1 MHRRARS
8 ILRGEQGLSMILVLC
23 IGALFVALSAAL
35 VYAASVLTA
44 NANRQ
49 LLEQEAYQLATS
61 FSDVLEGELND
72 KDSSFAKFVNGQFM
86 FSQSYGKDIYD
97 LESQPKEFVW
107 KPNGSQP
114 DGGAEAI
121 TVTLRRRP
129 GDGADK
135 LNQTANST
143 IATDLRNLLD
153 TLEGEDRKGMA
164 IVDLQLDITVTVT
177 KNGESFA
184 FTRTYDRTVKYDSDG
199 SQAKSYIFPKV
210 YYTIND
216 GTTKYYRISELT
228 FFAPGV
234 GEKTID
240 DNNIS
245 SNRLTFHCDTSQQP
259 DSITS
264 QRGETIVEVLVSFL
278 LLMIFTS
285 MFVVSLRYAR
295 AMSQKAETLRET
307 AYAFCAGLYP
317 ANNAAPNW
325 VKERDG
331 LEFSFGDY
339 GEFVVEGVEL
349 DSVETSAEVT
359 ENGQKTTEQHKFY
372 RYSKSTAEGTTNP

>member
-61 FSDVLEGELND
+61 FSDVLEGELNK

-97 LESQPKEFVW
+97 LESQPKEFAW

-143 IATDLRNLLD
+143 SVTDLLNLLN
-153 TLEGEDRKGMA
+153 TLEGEDRKGME

-199 SQAKSYIFPKV
+199 SQAKSNKKFPKV

-216 GTTKYYRISELT
+216 GPTKYYRIDALT
-228 FFAPGV
+228 FYAPGV
-234 GEKTID
+234 DDKAID
-240 DNNIS
+240 DSNIS

-259 DSITS
+259 DSITYT
-264 QRGETIVEVLVSFL
+264 RG
-278 LLMIFTS
+278 
-285 MFVVSLRYAR
+285 AK
-295 AMSQKAETLRET
+295 Q
-307 AYAFCAGLYP
+307 
-317 ANNAAPNW
+317 
-325 VKERDG
+325 
-331 LEFSFGDY
+331 
-339 GEFVVEGVEL
+339 
-349 DSVETSAEVT
+349 
-359 ENGQKTTEQHKFY
+359 
-372 RYSKSTAEGTTNP
+372 STGTTQE

>member
-61 FSDVLEGELND
+61 FSDVLEGELNN
-72 KDSSFAKFVNGQFM
+72 KDSSFAKFVNEQFM

-97 LESQPKEFVW
+97 LESQPKEFAW
-107 KPNGSQP
+107 KPNGNQP

-135 LNQTANST
+135 LNQTANSDT
-143 IATDLRNLLD
+143 ASALLSEI
-153 TLEGEDRKGMA
+153 TPWEGGEGRGGMA

-199 SQAKSYIFPKV
+199 SQAKSKILPKV

-216 GTTKYYRISELT
+216 GPTKYYRIDALT
-228 FFAPGV
+228 FYAPGV
-234 GEKTID
+234 DDKAID
-240 DNNIS
+240 DSNIK

-259 DSITS
+259 DSITYT
-264 QRGETIVEVLVSFL
+264 RG
-278 LLMIFTS
+278 
-285 MFVVSLRYAR
+285 AK
-295 AMSQKAETLRET
+295 Q
-307 AYAFCAGLYP
+307 
-317 ANNAAPNW
+317 
-325 VKERDG
+325 
-331 LEFSFGDY
+331 
-339 GEFVVEGVEL
+339 
-349 DSVETSAEVT
+349 
-359 ENGQKTTEQHKFY
+359 
-372 RYSKSTAEGTTNP
+372 STGTTQE

>member
-61 FSDVLEGELND
+61 FSDVLEGELN
-72 KDSSFAKFVNGQFM
+72 KRDSSFAKFVNEQFM

-97 LESQPKEFVW
+97 LESQPKEFAW
-107 KPNGSQP
+107 KPKGSQP

-143 IATDLRNLLD
+143 SVTDLLNLLN
-153 TLEGEDRKGMA
+153 TLEGEDRKGME

-199 SQAKSYIFPKV
+199 SQAKSNKKFPKV

-216 GTTKYYRISELT
+216 GPTKYYRIDALT
-228 FFAPGV
+228 FYAPGV
-234 GEKTID
+234 DDKAID
-240 DNNIS
+240 DSNIS
-245 SNRLTFHCDTSQQP
+245 SNRLTFHYDTSQQP
-259 DSITS
+259 DSITYT
-264 QRGETIVEVLVSFL
+264 RG
-278 LLMIFTS
+278 
-285 MFVVSLRYAR
+285 AK
-295 AMSQKAETLRET
+295 Q
-307 AYAFCAGLYP
+307 
-317 ANNAAPNW
+317 
-325 VKERDG
+325 
-331 LEFSFGDY
+331 
-339 GEFVVEGVEL
+339 
-349 DSVETSAEVT
+349 
-359 ENGQKTTEQHKFY
+359 
-372 RYSKSTAEGTTNP
+372 STGTTQE

>member
-23 IGALFVALSAAL
+23 IGALFVALTAAL

-61 FSDVLEGELND
+61 FSDVLEGELN
-72 KDSSFAKFVNGQFM
+72 KRDSSFAKFVNEQFM

-97 LESQPKEFVW
+97 LESQPKEFAW

-143 IATDLRNLLD
+143 SVTDLLNLLN
-153 TLEGEDRKGMA
+153 TLEGEDRKGME

-199 SQAKSYIFPKV
+199 SQAKSNKKFPKV

-216 GTTKYYRISELT
+216 GPTKYYRIDALT
-228 FFAPGV
+228 FYAPGV
-234 GEKTID
+234 DDKAID
-240 DNNIS
+240 DSNIS

-259 DSITS
+259 DSITYT
-264 QRGETIVEVLVSFL
+264 RG
-278 LLMIFTS
+278 
-285 MFVVSLRYAR
+285 AK
-295 AMSQKAETLRET
+295 Q
-307 AYAFCAGLYP
+307 
-317 ANNAAPNW
+317 
-325 VKERDG
+325 
-331 LEFSFGDY
+331 
-339 GEFVVEGVEL
+339 
-349 DSVETSAEVT
+349 
-359 ENGQKTTEQHKFY
+359 
-372 RYSKSTAEGTTNP
+372 STGTTQE

>member
-61 FSDVLEGELND
+61 FSDVLEGELNK
-72 KDSSFAKFVNGQFM
+72 KDSDFAKFVNEQFM

-97 LESQPKEFVW
+97 LESQPKEFAW

-129 GDGADK
+129 GDGVDK

-143 IATDLRNLLD
+143 NASALLSEI
-153 TLEGEDRKGMA
+153 TPWEGENRKGME

-199 SQAKSYIFPKV
+199 SQAKGNNFPKV

-216 GTTKYYRISELT
+216 GITKYYRINELR
-228 FFAPGV
+228 FYAPGFPEV
-234 GEKTID
+234 TID
-240 DNNIS
+240 DNTIS

-259 DSITS
+259 DSITYT
-264 QRGETIVEVLVSFL
+264 RG
-278 LLMIFTS
+278 
-285 MFVVSLRYAR
+285 AK
-295 AMSQKAETLRET
+295 Q
-307 AYAFCAGLYP
+307 
-317 ANNAAPNW
+317 
-325 VKERDG
+325 
-331 LEFSFGDY
+331 
-339 GEFVVEGVEL
+339 
-349 DSVETSAEVT
+349 
-359 ENGQKTTEQHKFY
+359 
-372 RYSKSTAEGTTNP
+372 STGTTQE

>member
-61 FSDVLEGELND
+61 FSDVLEGELN
-72 KDSSFAKFVNGQFM
+72 KRDSSFAKFVNEQFM

-97 LESQPKEFVW
+97 LESQPKEFAW
-107 KPNGSQP
+107 KPKGSQP
-114 DGGAEAI
+114 DGCAEAI

-143 IATDLRNLLD
+143 SVTDLLNLLN
-153 TLEGEDRKGMA
+153 TLEGEDRKGME

-199 SQAKSYIFPKV
+199 SQAKSNKKFPKV

-216 GTTKYYRISELT
+216 GPTKYYRIDALT
-228 FFAPGV
+228 FYAPGV
-234 GEKTID
+234 DDKAID
-240 DNNIS
+240 DSNIS

-259 DSITS
+259 DSITYT
-264 QRGETIVEVLVSFL
+264 RG
-278 LLMIFTS
+278 
-285 MFVVSLRYAR
+285 AK
-295 AMSQKAETLRET
+295 Q
-307 AYAFCAGLYP
+307 
-317 ANNAAPNW
+317 
-325 VKERDG
+325 
-331 LEFSFGDY
+331 
-339 GEFVVEGVEL
+339 
-349 DSVETSAEVT
+349 
-359 ENGQKTTEQHKFY
+359 
-372 RYSKSTAEGTTNP
+372 STGTTQE

>member
-61 FSDVLEGELND
+61 FSDVLEGELN
-72 KDSSFAKFVNGQFM
+72 KRDSSFAKFVNEQFM

-97 LESQPKEFVW
+97 LESQPKEFAW
-107 KPNGSQP
+107 KPKGSQP
-114 DGGAEAI
+114 NGGAEAI

-129 GDGADK
+129 GEGADK

-143 IATDLRNLLD
+143 SVTDLLNLLN
-153 TLEGEDRKGMA
+153 TLEGEDRKGME

-184 FTRTYDRTVKYDSDG
+184 FTRTYDRTVKYDSDD
-199 SQAKSYIFPKV
+199 SQAKSNKKFPKV

-216 GTTKYYRISELT
+216 GPTKYYRIDALT
-228 FFAPGV
+228 FYAPGV
-234 GEKTID
+234 DDKAID
-240 DNNIS
+240 DSNINN
-245 SNRLTFHCDTSQQP
+245 NRLTFHCDTSQQP
-259 DSITS
+259 DSITYT
-264 QRGETIVEVLVSFL
+264 RG
-278 LLMIFTS
+278 
-285 MFVVSLRYAR
+285 AK
-295 AMSQKAETLRET
+295 Q
-307 AYAFCAGLYP
+307 
-317 ANNAAPNW
+317 
-325 VKERDG
+325 
-331 LEFSFGDY
+331 
-339 GEFVVEGVEL
+339 
-349 DSVETSAEVT
+349 
-359 ENGQKTTEQHKFY
+359 
-372 RYSKSTAEGTTNP
+372 STGTTQE

>member
-61 FSDVLEGELND
+61 FSDVLEGELNK
-72 KDSSFAKFVNGQFM
+72 KDSSFAKFVNEQFM

-97 LESQPKEFVW
+97 LESQPKEFAW
-107 KPNGSQP
+107 KPKGSQP

-143 IATDLRNLLD
+143 NATDLRNLLD
-153 TLEGEDRKGMA
+153 TLEGENRKGMA

-199 SQAKSYIFPKV
+199 SQAQSNKKFPKV

-216 GTTKYYRISELT
+216 STTEYYRINDLR
-228 FFAPGV
+228 FYAVGV

-245 SNRLTFHCDTSQQP
+245 SYRLTFHCDTSQQP
-259 DSITS
+259 DSITYT
-264 QRGETIVEVLVSFL
+264 RG
-278 LLMIFTS
+278 
-285 MFVVSLRYAR
+285 AK
-295 AMSQKAETLRET
+295 Q
-307 AYAFCAGLYP
+307 
-317 ANNAAPNW
+317 
-325 VKERDG
+325 
-331 LEFSFGDY
+331 
-339 GEFVVEGVEL
+339 
-349 DSVETSAEVT
+349 
-359 ENGQKTTEQHKFY
+359 
-372 RYSKSTAEGTTNP
+372 STGTTQE

>member
-61 FSDVLEGELND
+61 FSDVLEGELN
-72 KDSSFAKFVNGQFM
+72 KRDSSFAKFVNEQFM

-97 LESQPKEFVW
+97 LESQPKEFAW
-107 KPNGSQP
+107 KPKGSQP
-114 DGGAEAI
+114 NGGAEAI

-129 GDGADK
+129 GEGADK

-143 IATDLRNLLD
+143 SVTDLLNLLN
-153 TLEGEDRKGMA
+153 TLEGEDRKGME

-199 SQAKSYIFPKV
+199 SQAKSNKKFPKV

-216 GTTKYYRISELT
+216 GPTKYYRIDALT
-228 FFAPGV
+228 FYAPGV
-234 GEKTID
+234 DDKAID
-240 DNNIS
+240 DSNIK

-259 DSITS
+259 DSITYT
-264 QRGETIVEVLVSFL
+264 RG
-278 LLMIFTS
+278 
-285 MFVVSLRYAR
+285 AK
-295 AMSQKAETLRET
+295 Q
-307 AYAFCAGLYP
+307 
-317 ANNAAPNW
+317 
-325 VKERDG
+325 
-331 LEFSFGDY
+331 
-339 GEFVVEGVEL
+339 
-349 DSVETSAEVT
+349 
-359 ENGQKTTEQHKFY
+359 
-372 RYSKSTAEGTTNP
+372 STGTTQE

>member
-61 FSDVLEGELND
+61 FSDVLEGELN
-72 KDSSFAKFVNGQFM
+72 KRDSSFAKFVNEQFM

-97 LESQPKEFVW
+97 LESQPKEFAW
-107 KPNGSQP
+107 KPKGSQP

-143 IATDLRNLLD
+143 SVTDLLNLLN
-153 TLEGEDRKGMA
+153 TLEGEDRKGME

-199 SQAKSYIFPKV
+199 SQAKSNKKFPKV

-216 GTTKYYRISELT
+216 GPTKYYRIDALT
-228 FFAPGV
+228 FYAPGV
-234 GEKTID
+234 DDKAID
-240 DNNIS
+240 DSNIS

-259 DSITS
+259 DSIIYT
-264 QRGETIVEVLVSFL
+264 RG
-278 LLMIFTS
+278 
-285 MFVVSLRYAR
+285 AK
-295 AMSQKAETLRET
+295 Q
-307 AYAFCAGLYP
+307 
-317 ANNAAPNW
+317 
-325 VKERDG
+325 
-331 LEFSFGDY
+331 
-339 GEFVVEGVEL
+339 
-349 DSVETSAEVT
+349 
-359 ENGQKTTEQHKFY
+359 
-372 RYSKSTAEGTTNP
+372 STGTTQE

>member
-23 IGALFVALSAAL
+23 IGALFVALSA
-35 VYAASVLTA
+35 VLTA

-61 FSDVLEGELND
+61 FSDVLEGELNN
-72 KDSSFAKFVNGQFM
+72 KDSDFAKFVNEQFM

-97 LESQPKEFVW
+97 LESQPKEFAW

-143 IATDLRNLLD
+143 NATDLRNLLD
-153 TLEGEDRKGMA
+153 TLEGENRKGME

-199 SQAKSYIFPKV
+199 SQAKNNTFPKV
-210 YYTIND
+210 YYTIKD
-216 GTTKYYRISELT
+216 STTKYYRISDLT
-228 FFAPGV
+228 FYAPGS
-234 GEKTID
+234 GDLTITGG
-240 DNNIS
+240 NID

-259 DSITS
+259 DSITYT
-264 QRGETIVEVLVSFL
+264 RG
-278 LLMIFTS
+278 
-285 MFVVSLRYAR
+285 AK
-295 AMSQKAETLRET
+295 Q
-307 AYAFCAGLYP
+307 
-317 ANNAAPNW
+317 
-325 VKERDG
+325 
-331 LEFSFGDY
+331 
-339 GEFVVEGVEL
+339 
-349 DSVETSAEVT
+349 
-359 ENGQKTTEQHKFY
+359 
-372 RYSKSTAEGTTNP
+372 STGTTQE

>member
-61 FSDVLEGELND
+61 FSDVLEGELN
-72 KDSSFAKFVNGQFM
+72 KEDSSFATFVNEQFM

-97 LESQPKEFVW
+97 LESQPKEFAW

-143 IATDLRNLLD
+143 TASALLSEI
-153 TLEGEDRKGMA
+153 TPWEGENRKGME

-199 SQAKSYIFPKV
+199 SQAKGNNFPKV

-216 GTTKYYRISELT
+216 GITKYYRINELR
-228 FFAPGV
+228 FYAPGFPEV
-234 GEKTID
+234 TID
-240 DNNIS
+240 DNTIS

-259 DSITS
+259 DSITYT
-264 QRGETIVEVLVSFL
+264 RG
-278 LLMIFTS
+278 
-285 MFVVSLRYAR
+285 AK
-295 AMSQKAETLRET
+295 Q
-307 AYAFCAGLYP
+307 
-317 ANNAAPNW
+317 
-325 VKERDG
+325 
-331 LEFSFGDY
+331 
-339 GEFVVEGVEL
+339 
-349 DSVETSAEVT
+349 
-359 ENGQKTTEQHKFY
+359 
-372 RYSKSTAEGTTNP
+372 STGTTQE

>member
-61 FSDVLEGELND
+61 FSDVLEGELNK
-72 KDSSFAKFVNGQFM
+72 KDSSFAKFVNEQFM

-97 LESQPKEFVW
+97 LESQPKEFAW
-107 KPNGSQP
+107 KPKGSQP

-135 LNQTANST
+135 LNQTANSDT
-143 IATDLRNLLD
+143 ASALLR
-153 TLEGEDRKGMA
+153 EGGEGRGGMA

-184 FTRTYDRTVKYDSDG
+184 FTRTYDRTVKYSSNDRATS
-199 SQAKSYIFPKV
+199 KV
-210 YYTIND
+210 YYTVNG
-216 GTTKYYRISELT
+216 GTTKYYREGDLT
-228 FFAPGV
+228 FVATGKDKL
-234 GEKTID
+234 EIKD
-240 DNNIS
+240 DNIN

-259 DSITS
+259 DSITYT
-264 QRGETIVEVLVSFL
+264 RG
-278 LLMIFTS
+278 
-285 MFVVSLRYAR
+285 AK
-295 AMSQKAETLRET
+295 Q
-307 AYAFCAGLYP
+307 
-317 ANNAAPNW
+317 
-325 VKERDG
+325 
-331 LEFSFGDY
+331 
-339 GEFVVEGVEL
+339 
-349 DSVETSAEVT
+349 
-359 ENGQKTTEQHKFY
+359 
-372 RYSKSTAEGTTNP
+372 STGTTQE

>member
-61 FSDVLEGELND
+61 FSDVLEGELN
-72 KDSSFAKFVNGQFM
+72 KRDSSFAKFVNEQFM

-97 LESQPKEFVW
+97 LESQPKEFAW

-135 LNQTANST
+135 LNQTVNST
-143 IATDLRNLLD
+143 NATDLRNLLD

-184 FTRTYDRTVKYDSDG
+184 FTRTYDRTVKYSSNDRATS
-199 SQAKSYIFPKV
+199 KV
-210 YYTIND
+210 YYTVNG
-216 GTTKYYRISELT
+216 GTTKYYREDALT
-228 FFAPGV
+228 FVAAGQ
-234 GEKTID
+234 EKLEIKD
-240 DNNIS
+240 DNIT

-259 DSITS
+259 DSITYT
-264 QRGETIVEVLVSFL
+264 RG
-278 LLMIFTS
+278 
-285 MFVVSLRYAR
+285 AK
-295 AMSQKAETLRET
+295 Q
-307 AYAFCAGLYP
+307 
-317 ANNAAPNW
+317 
-325 VKERDG
+325 
-331 LEFSFGDY
+331 
-339 GEFVVEGVEL
+339 
-349 DSVETSAEVT
+349 
-359 ENGQKTTEQHKFY
+359 
-372 RYSKSTAEGTTNP
+372 STGTTQE

>member
-61 FSDVLEGELND
+61 FSDVLEGELNK
-72 KDSSFAKFVNGQFM
+72 KDSSFAKFVNEQFM

-97 LESQPKEFVW
+97 LESQPKEFAW
-107 KPNGSQP
+107 KPKGSQP

-135 LNQTANST
+135 LNQTANSDT
-143 IATDLRNLLD
+143 ASALLSEI
-153 TLEGEDRKGMA
+153 TPWEGGEGRGGMA

-199 SQAKSYIFPKV
+199 SQAKRYIFPKV

-216 GTTKYYRISELT
+216 GTTKYYRIGELT

-234 GEKTID
+234 GDKTID

-259 DSITS
+259 DSITYT
-264 QRGETIVEVLVSFL
+264 RG
-278 LLMIFTS
+278 
-285 MFVVSLRYAR
+285 AK
-295 AMSQKAETLRET
+295 Q
-307 AYAFCAGLYP
+307 
-317 ANNAAPNW
+317 
-325 VKERDG
+325 
-331 LEFSFGDY
+331 
-339 GEFVVEGVEL
+339 
-349 DSVETSAEVT
+349 
-359 ENGQKTTEQHKFY
+359 
-372 RYSKSTAEGTTNP
+372 STGTTQE

>member
-1 MHRRARS
+1 MRPP
-8 ILRGEQGLSMILVLC
+8 
-23 IGALFVALSAAL
+23 
-35 VYAASVLTA
+35 LTA

-61 FSDVLEGELND
+61 FSDVLEGELNK
-72 KDSSFAKFVNGQFM
+72 KDSSFAKFVNEQFM

-97 LESQPKEFVW
+97 LESQPKEFAW
-107 KPNGSQP
+107 KPKGSQP

-143 IATDLRNLLD
+143 SVTDLLNLLN
-153 TLEGEDRKGMA
+153 TLEGEDRKGME

-199 SQAKSYIFPKV
+199 SQAKSNKKFPKV

-216 GTTKYYRISELT
+216 GPTKYYRIDALT
-228 FFAPGV
+228 FYAPGV
-234 GEKTID
+234 DDKAID
-240 DNNIS
+240 DSNIS

-259 DSITS
+259 DSIT
-264 QRGETIVEVLVSFL
+264 
-278 LLMIFTS
+278 
-285 MFVVSLRYAR
+285 YAR
-295 AMSQKAETLRET
+295 GAKQ
-307 AYAFCAGLYP
+307 
-317 ANNAAPNW
+317 
-325 VKERDG
+325 
-331 LEFSFGDY
+331 
-339 GEFVVEGVEL
+339 
-349 DSVETSAEVT
+349 
-359 ENGQKTTEQHKFY
+359 
-372 RYSKSTAEGTTNP
+372 STGTTQE

>member
-61 FSDVLEGELND
+61 FSDVLEGELNK
-72 KDSSFAKFVNGQFM
+72 KDSSFAEFVNGQFM
-86 FSQSYGKDIYD
+86 FSQSYGKEIYD
-97 LESQPKEFVW
+97 LESQPKEFAW
-107 KPNGSQP
+107 KPNDSQP
-114 DGGAEAI
+114 DAGAEAI

-143 IATDLRNLLD
+143 NATDLRNLLD
-153 TLEGEDRKGMA
+153 TLEGENRKGME

-199 SQAKSYIFPKV
+199 SQAKSNKIFPKV

-216 GTTKYYRISELT
+216 STTEYYRINDLT
-228 FFAPGV
+228 FYAPSRPDL
-234 GEKTID
+234 TITD
-240 DNNIS
+240 ENIA

-259 DSITS
+259 DSITYT
-264 QRGETIVEVLVSFL
+264 RG
-278 LLMIFTS
+278 
-285 MFVVSLRYAR
+285 AK
-295 AMSQKAETLRET
+295 Q
-307 AYAFCAGLYP
+307 
-317 ANNAAPNW
+317 
-325 VKERDG
+325 
-331 LEFSFGDY
+331 
-339 GEFVVEGVEL
+339 
-349 DSVETSAEVT
+349 
-359 ENGQKTTEQHKFY
+359 
-372 RYSKSTAEGTTNP
+372 STGTTQE

>member
-44 NANRQ
+44 TANRQ
-49 LLEQEAYQLATS
+49 
-61 FSDVLEGELND
+61 VLEGELN
-72 KDSSFAKFVNGQFM
+72 KRDSSFAKFVNEQFM

-97 LESQPKEFVW
+97 LESQPKEFAW

-135 LNQTANST
+135 LNQTVNST
-143 IATDLRNLLD
+143 NATDLRNLLD

-199 SQAKSYIFPKV
+199 SQAKSNKKFPKV

-216 GTTKYYRISELT
+216 STTEYYRISDLT
-228 FFAPGV
+228 FYAPGV
-234 GEKTID
+234 GEQTID
-240 DNNIS
+240 DKNIG

-259 DSITS
+259 DSITYT
-264 QRGETIVEVLVSFL
+264 RG
-278 LLMIFTS
+278 
-285 MFVVSLRYAR
+285 AK
-295 AMSQKAETLRET
+295 Q
-307 AYAFCAGLYP
+307 
-317 ANNAAPNW
+317 
-325 VKERDG
+325 
-331 LEFSFGDY
+331 
-339 GEFVVEGVEL
+339 
-349 DSVETSAEVT
+349 
-359 ENGQKTTEQHKFY
+359 
-372 RYSKSTAEGTTNP
+372 STGTTQE

>member
-61 FSDVLEGELND
+61 FSDVLEGELNN

-97 LESQPKEFVW
+97 LESQPKEFAW

-143 IATDLRNLLD
+143 SATDLRNLLD
-153 TLEGEDRKGMA
+153 TLEGENRKGMA

-199 SQAKSYIFPKV
+199 SQAQSNKKFPKV

-216 GTTKYYRISELT
+216 STTEYYRINDLT
-228 FFAPGV
+228 FYAVGV

-240 DNNIS
+240 DNTIS

-259 DSITS
+259 DSITYT
-264 QRGETIVEVLVSFL
+264 RGAKQSI
-278 LLMIFTS
+278 
-285 MFVVSLRYAR
+285 
-295 AMSQKAETLRET
+295 
-307 AYAFCAGLYP
+307 
-317 ANNAAPNW
+317 
-325 VKERDG
+325 
-331 LEFSFGDY
+331 
-339 GEFVVEGVEL
+339 
-349 DSVETSAEVT
+349 
-359 ENGQKTTEQHKFY
+359 
-372 RYSKSTAEGTTNP
+372 GTTQE

>member
-61 FSDVLEGELND
+61 FSDVLEGELNN
-72 KDSSFAKFVNGQFM
+72 KDSSFAKFVNEQFM

-97 LESQPKEFVW
+97 LESQPKEFAW
-107 KPNGSQP
+107 KPHGSQP

-135 LNQTANST
+135 LNQTANSDT
-143 IATDLRNLLD
+143 ASALLSEIKPW
-153 TLEGEDRKGMA
+153 EGGEGRGGMA

-184 FTRTYDRTVKYDSDG
+184 LTRTYDRTVKYDSDG
-199 SQAKSYIFPKV
+199 SQAKSKKLPKV

-216 GTTKYYRISELT
+216 GPTKYYRIKALT
-228 FFAPGV
+228 FYAPGSPDL
-234 GEKTID
+234 TITD
-240 DNNIS
+240 DNIGS
-245 SNRLTFHCDTSQQP
+245 YRLTFHCDTSQQP
-259 DSITS
+259 DSITYT
-264 QRGETIVEVLVSFL
+264 RG
-278 LLMIFTS
+278 
-285 MFVVSLRYAR
+285 AK
-295 AMSQKAETLRET
+295 Q
-307 AYAFCAGLYP
+307 
-317 ANNAAPNW
+317 
-325 VKERDG
+325 
-331 LEFSFGDY
+331 
-339 GEFVVEGVEL
+339 
-349 DSVETSAEVT
+349 
-359 ENGQKTTEQHKFY
+359 
-372 RYSKSTAEGTTNP
+372 STGTTQE

>member
-72 KDSSFAKFVNGQFM
+72 RDSSFAKFVNEQFM

-97 LESQPKEFVW
+97 LESQPKEFAW
-107 KPNGSQP
+107 KPDASQP

-135 LNQTANST
+135 LNQTANSDT
-143 IATDLRNLLD
+143 ASALLSEI
-153 TLEGEDRKGMA
+153 TPWEGGEGRGGMA

-184 FTRTYDRTVKYDSDG
+184 FTRTYDRTVKYSSNDRATS
-199 SQAKSYIFPKV
+199 KV
-210 YYTIND
+210 YYTVNG
-216 GTTKYYRISELT
+216 GTTKYYREDALT
-228 FFAPGV
+228 FVAAGQ
-234 GEKTID
+234 EKLEIKD
-240 DNNIS
+240 DNIT

-259 DSITS
+259 DSITYT
-264 QRGETIVEVLVSFL
+264 RG
-278 LLMIFTS
+278 
-285 MFVVSLRYAR
+285 AK
-295 AMSQKAETLRET
+295 Q
-307 AYAFCAGLYP
+307 
-317 ANNAAPNW
+317 
-325 VKERDG
+325 
-331 LEFSFGDY
+331 
-339 GEFVVEGVEL
+339 
-349 DSVETSAEVT
+349 
-359 ENGQKTTEQHKFY
+359 
-372 RYSKSTAEGTTNP
+372 STGTTQE

>member
-61 FSDVLEGELND
+61 FSDVLEGELN
-72 KDSSFAKFVNGQFM
+72 KEDSDFAKFVNEQFM

-97 LESQPKEFVW
+97 LESQPKEFAW

-143 IATDLRNLLD
+143 TPSALLGEIKPW
-153 TLEGEDRKGMA
+153 EGGEGRGGME

-199 SQAKSYIFPKV
+199 SKAKDNKFPKV
-210 YYTIND
+210 YYTINNS
-216 GTTKYYRISELT
+216 TTKYYRVRDLT
-228 FFAPGV
+228 FYARGG
-234 GEKTID
+234 GEVTID
-240 DNNIS
+240 DKNIS

-259 DSITS
+259 DSITYT
-264 QRGETIVEVLVSFL
+264 RGAKQS
-278 LLMIFTS
+278 TS
-285 MFVVSLRYAR
+285 
-295 AMSQKAETLRET
+295 
-307 AYAFCAGLYP
+307 
-317 ANNAAPNW
+317 
-325 VKERDG
+325 
-331 LEFSFGDY
+331 
-339 GEFVVEGVEL
+339 
-349 DSVETSAEVT
+349 
-359 ENGQKTTEQHKFY
+359 KTQE
-372 RYSKSTAEGTTNP
+372 

>member
-61 FSDVLEGELND
+61 FSDVLEGELNK
-72 KDSSFAKFVNGQFM
+72 KDSSFAKFVNEQFM

-97 LESQPKEFVW
+97 LESQPKEFAW
-107 KPNGSQP
+107 KTDPNQP

-143 IATDLRNLLD
+143 NATDLRNLLD
-153 TLEGEDRKGMA
+153 TLEGENRKGME

-199 SQAKSYIFPKV
+199 SQAQSNKKFPKV

-216 GTTKYYRISELT
+216 STTEYYRINDLR
-228 FFAPGV
+228 FYAVGV

-259 DSITS
+259 DSITYT
-264 QRGETIVEVLVSFL
+264 RG
-278 LLMIFTS
+278 
-285 MFVVSLRYAR
+285 AK
-295 AMSQKAETLRET
+295 Q
-307 AYAFCAGLYP
+307 
-317 ANNAAPNW
+317 
-325 VKERDG
+325 
-331 LEFSFGDY
+331 
-339 GEFVVEGVEL
+339 
-349 DSVETSAEVT
+349 
-359 ENGQKTTEQHKFY
+359 
-372 RYSKSTAEGTTNP
+372 STGTTQE

>member
-1 MHRRARS
+1 MHRRARG

-61 FSDVLEGELND
+61 FSDVLEGELNK

-97 LESQPKEFVW
+97 LESQPKEFAW

-143 IATDLRNLLD
+143 SATDLRNLLD
-153 TLEGEDRKGMA
+153 TLEGENRKGMA

-199 SQAKSYIFPKV
+199 SQAQSNKKFPKV

-216 GTTKYYRISELT
+216 STTEYYRINDLT
-228 FFAPGV
+228 FYAVGV

-259 DSITS
+259 DSITYT
-264 QRGETIVEVLVSFL
+264 RG
-278 LLMIFTS
+278 
-285 MFVVSLRYAR
+285 AK
-295 AMSQKAETLRET
+295 Q
-307 AYAFCAGLYP
+307 
-317 ANNAAPNW
+317 
-325 VKERDG
+325 
-331 LEFSFGDY
+331 
-339 GEFVVEGVEL
+339 
-349 DSVETSAEVT
+349 
-359 ENGQKTTEQHKFY
+359 
-372 RYSKSTAEGTTNP
+372 STGTTQE

>member
-61 FSDVLEGELND
+61 FSDVLEGELN
-72 KDSSFAKFVNGQFM
+72 KRDSSFAKFVNEQFM

-97 LESQPKEFVW
+97 LESQPKEFTW

-135 LNQTANST
+135 LNQTANSDT
-143 IATDLRNLLD
+143 ASALLSEI
-153 TLEGEDRKGMA
+153 TPWEGGEGRGGMA

-199 SQAKSYIFPKV
+199 SQAESKKFPKV

-216 GTTKYYRISELT
+216 STTHYYRINDLT
-228 FFAPGV
+228 FYAPGRPDL
-234 GEKTID
+234 TITD
-240 DNNIS
+240 GTDGNID

-259 DSITS
+259 DSITYT
-264 QRGETIVEVLVSFL
+264 RG
-278 LLMIFTS
+278 
-285 MFVVSLRYAR
+285 AK
-295 AMSQKAETLRET
+295 Q
-307 AYAFCAGLYP
+307 
-317 ANNAAPNW
+317 
-325 VKERDG
+325 
-331 LEFSFGDY
+331 
-339 GEFVVEGVEL
+339 
-349 DSVETSAEVT
+349 
-359 ENGQKTTEQHKFY
+359 
-372 RYSKSTAEGTTNP
+372 STGTTQE

>member
-61 FSDVLEGELND
+61 FSDVLEGELNN
-72 KDSSFAKFVNGQFM
+72 KDSSFAKFVNEQFM

-97 LESQPKEFVW
+97 LESQPKEFAW

-135 LNQTANST
+135 LNQTANSDT
-143 IATDLRNLLD
+143 ASALLGEIKPW
-153 TLEGEDRKGMA
+153 EGGEGRGGMA

-199 SQAKSYIFPKV
+199 SQAKSKILPKV

-216 GTTKYYRISELT
+216 GPTKYYRIDALT
-228 FFAPGV
+228 FYAPGV
-234 GEKTID
+234 DDKAID
-240 DNNIS
+240 DSNIK

-259 DSITS
+259 DSITYT
-264 QRGETIVEVLVSFL
+264 RG
-278 LLMIFTS
+278 
-285 MFVVSLRYAR
+285 AK
-295 AMSQKAETLRET
+295 Q
-307 AYAFCAGLYP
+307 
-317 ANNAAPNW
+317 
-325 VKERDG
+325 
-331 LEFSFGDY
+331 
-339 GEFVVEGVEL
+339 
-349 DSVETSAEVT
+349 
-359 ENGQKTTEQHKFY
+359 
-372 RYSKSTAEGTTNP
+372 STGTTQE

>member
-61 FSDVLEGELND
+61 FSDVLEGELNN
-72 KDSSFAKFVNGQFM
+72 KDSSFAKFVNEQFM

-97 LESQPKEFVW
+97 LESQPKEFAW
-107 KPNGSQP
+107 KPKGSQP

-129 GDGADK
+129 GEGADK

-143 IATDLRNLLD
+143 SVTDLLNLLN
-153 TLEGEDRKGMA
+153 TLEGEDRKGME

-199 SQAKSYIFPKV
+199 SQAKSNKKFPKV

-216 GTTKYYRISELT
+216 GPTKYYRIDALT
-228 FFAPGV
+228 FYAPGV
-234 GEKTID
+234 DDKAID
-240 DNNIS
+240 DSNINN
-245 SNRLTFHCDTSQQP
+245 NRLTFHCDTSQQP
-259 DSITS
+259 DSITYT
-264 QRGETIVEVLVSFL
+264 RG
-278 LLMIFTS
+278 
-285 MFVVSLRYAR
+285 AK
-295 AMSQKAETLRET
+295 Q
-307 AYAFCAGLYP
+307 
-317 ANNAAPNW
+317 
-325 VKERDG
+325 
-331 LEFSFGDY
+331 
-339 GEFVVEGVEL
+339 
-349 DSVETSAEVT
+349 
-359 ENGQKTTEQHKFY
+359 
-372 RYSKSTAEGTTNP
+372 STGTTQE

>member
-23 IGALFVALSAAL
+23 IGTLFVALSAAL

-61 FSDVLEGELND
+61 FSDVLEGELNK

-97 LESQPKEFVW
+97 LESQPKEFAW
-107 KPNGSQP
+107 KPNGNQP

-143 IATDLRNLLD
+143 NATDLRNLLD
-153 TLEGEDRKGMA
+153 TLEGENRKGME

-199 SQAKSYIFPKV
+199 SQAKSKKLPKV

-216 GTTKYYRISELT
+216 GPTKYYRIKALT
-228 FFAPGV
+228 FYAPGSPDL
-234 GEKTID
+234 TITD
-240 DNNIS
+240 ENIGS
-245 SNRLTFHCDTSQQP
+245 YRLTFHCDTSQQP
-259 DSITS
+259 DSITYT
-264 QRGETIVEVLVSFL
+264 RG
-278 LLMIFTS
+278 
-285 MFVVSLRYAR
+285 A
-295 AMSQKAETLRET
+295 K
-307 AYAFCAGLYP
+307 
-317 ANNAAPNW
+317 
-325 VKERDG
+325 
-331 LEFSFGDY
+331 
-339 GEFVVEGVEL
+339 
-349 DSVETSAEVT
+349 
-359 ENGQKTTEQHKFY
+359 H
-372 RYSKSTAEGTTNP
+372 STGTTQE

>member
-72 KDSSFAKFVNGQFM
+72 YDPNDRDSKTFAGFVNNEFM
-86 FSQSYGKDIYD
+86 FSVSYGKDIYD
-97 LESQPKEFVW
+97 LESQPKEFAW

-143 IATDLRNLLD
+143 NATDLLNLLN
-153 TLEGEDRKGMA
+153 TLEGEDRKGME

-199 SQAKSYIFPKV
+199 SQAKNNTFPKV
-210 YYTIND
+210 YYTIKD
-216 GTTKYYRISELT
+216 STTKYYRISDLT
-228 FFAPGV
+228 FYAPGS
-234 GEKTID
+234 GDLTITGG
-240 DNNIS
+240 NID

-259 DSITS
+259 DSITYT
-264 QRGETIVEVLVSFL
+264 RG
-278 LLMIFTS
+278 
-285 MFVVSLRYAR
+285 AK
-295 AMSQKAETLRET
+295 Q
-307 AYAFCAGLYP
+307 
-317 ANNAAPNW
+317 
-325 VKERDG
+325 
-331 LEFSFGDY
+331 
-339 GEFVVEGVEL
+339 
-349 DSVETSAEVT
+349 
-359 ENGQKTTEQHKFY
+359 
-372 RYSKSTAEGTTNP
+372 STGTT

>member
-61 FSDVLEGELND
+61 FSDVLEGELNN
-72 KDSSFAKFVNGQFM
+72 KDSSFAKFVNEQFM

-97 LESQPKEFVW
+97 LESQPKEFAW

-143 IATDLRNLLD
+143 SATDLRNLLD

-184 FTRTYDRTVKYDSDG
+184 FTRTYDRTVKYSSDDKTT
-199 SQAKSYIFPKV
+199 SKV
-210 YYTIND
+210 YYTVNG
-216 GTTKYYRISELT
+216 GTTEYYREDALT
-228 FFAPGV
+228 FVAAGQ
-234 GEKTID
+234 KKLIITD
-240 DNNIS
+240 KNIS

-259 DSITS
+259 DSITYT
-264 QRGETIVEVLVSFL
+264 RG
-278 LLMIFTS
+278 
-285 MFVVSLRYAR
+285 AK
-295 AMSQKAETLRET
+295 Q
-307 AYAFCAGLYP
+307 
-317 ANNAAPNW
+317 
-325 VKERDG
+325 
-331 LEFSFGDY
+331 
-339 GEFVVEGVEL
+339 
-349 DSVETSAEVT
+349 
-359 ENGQKTTEQHKFY
+359 
-372 RYSKSTAEGTTNP
+372 STGTTQE

>member
-61 FSDVLEGELND
+61 FSDVLEGELNN
-72 KDSSFAKFVNGQFM
+72 KDSSFAKFVNEQFM

-97 LESQPKEFVW
+97 LESQPKEFAW

-135 LNQTANST
+135 LNQTVNST
-143 IATDLRNLLD
+143 NATDLRNLLD
-153 TLEGEDRKGMA
+153 TLEGENRKGME

-199 SQAKSYIFPKV
+199 SQAQSNKKFPKV

-216 GTTKYYRISELT
+216 STTEYYRINDLT
-228 FFAPGV
+228 FYAVGV

-259 DSITS
+259 DSITYT
-264 QRGETIVEVLVSFL
+264 RG
-278 LLMIFTS
+278 
-285 MFVVSLRYAR
+285 AK
-295 AMSQKAETLRET
+295 Q
-307 AYAFCAGLYP
+307 
-317 ANNAAPNW
+317 
-325 VKERDG
+325 
-331 LEFSFGDY
+331 
-339 GEFVVEGVEL
+339 
-349 DSVETSAEVT
+349 
-359 ENGQKTTEQHKFY
+359 
-372 RYSKSTAEGTTNP
+372 STGTTQE

>member
-61 FSDVLEGELND
+61 FSDVLEGELNK

-97 LESQPKEFVW
+97 LESQPKEFAW
-107 KPNGSQP
+107 KPDPNQP

-143 IATDLRNLLD
+143 SSTKINTMQNRIFISSHSPA
-153 TLEGEDRKGMA
+153 A
-164 IVDLQLDITVTVT
+164 IVPRRAAKCNSRLQIL
-177 KNGESFA
+177 
-184 FTRTYDRTVKYDSDG
+184 R
-199 SQAKSYIFPKV
+199 
-210 YYTIND
+210 
-216 GTTKYYRISELT
+216 
-228 FFAPGV
+228 FFAPHHRQVRNGV
-234 GEKTID
+234 I
-240 DNNIS
+240 
-245 SNRLTFHCDTSQQP
+245 L
-259 DSITS
+259 
-264 QRGETIVEVLVSFL
+264 
-278 LLMIFTS
+278 
-285 MFVVSLRYAR
+285 
-295 AMSQKAETLRET
+295 
-307 AYAFCAGLYP
+307 
-317 ANNAAPNW
+317 
-325 VKERDG
+325 
-331 LEFSFGDY
+331 
-339 GEFVVEGVEL
+339 
-349 DSVETSAEVT
+349 
-359 ENGQKTTEQHKFY
+359 
-372 RYSKSTAEGTTNP
+372 

>member
-61 FSDVLEGELND
+61 FSDVLEGELNK
-72 KDSSFAKFVNGQFM
+72 KDSSFAKFVNEQFM

-97 LESQPKEFVW
+97 LESQPKEFAW
-107 KPNGSQP
+107 KPDASQP

-143 IATDLRNLLD
+143 NATDLRNLLD
-153 TLEGEDRKGMA
+153 TLEGENRKGMA

-199 SQAKSYIFPKV
+199 SQAQSNKKFPKV

-216 GTTKYYRISELT
+216 STTEYYRINDLT
-228 FFAPGV
+228 FYAVGV

-259 DSITS
+259 DSITYT
-264 QRGETIVEVLVSFL
+264 RG
-278 LLMIFTS
+278 
-285 MFVVSLRYAR
+285 AK
-295 AMSQKAETLRET
+295 Q
-307 AYAFCAGLYP
+307 
-317 ANNAAPNW
+317 
-325 VKERDG
+325 
-331 LEFSFGDY
+331 
-339 GEFVVEGVEL
+339 
-349 DSVETSAEVT
+349 
-359 ENGQKTTEQHKFY
+359 
-372 RYSKSTAEGTTNP
+372 STGTTQE